1 MSFVAHCVTNCDMP
15 NRTTMNVSLPEPMR
29 AWVESRVET
38 GDYANASD
46 YVRDLIRHDQ
56 VQHRDAVDDDAMAAI
71 RQGVADLKAG
81 RTKPA
86 EEVFSRLEARFRA
99 P

>member
-1 MSFVAHCVTNCDMP
+1 MAQYATNRYMP

-29 AWVESRVET
+29 AWVESRVKT

-56 VQHRDAVDDDAMAAI
+56 AQEKDAVDEEAMAAI
-71 RQGVADLKAG
+71 RQGIADLKAG

-86 EEVFSRLEARFRA
+86 EDVFSRLEARLRA
-99 P
+99 L

>member
-1 MSFVAHCVTNCDMP
+1 MS

-29 AWVESRVET
+29 AWVDSRVES
-38 GDYANASD
+38 GAYANASD

-56 VQHRDAVDDDAMAAI
+56 EQQKDQIDAEAMSAI
-71 RQGVADLKAG
+71 RKGIDEIKAG

-86 EEVFSRLEARFRA
+86 EDIFKRLEEKYQSM
-99 P
+99 